1 MKIGIAQLS
10 ARAGDFS
17 RTGERIIAYSEQA
30 ARQGAELLI
39 FPLSTLA
46 GICPV
51 PYVDQEG
58 LLIDLSDMLSSLVD
72 RLACPCLLP
81 LASLSAHEPVEE
93 IFLIAN
99 GEVIPLRLTNLTR
112 SMGGNVMAAMT
123 DGVELLSSESS
134 IPTFDMAG
142 IKFALAM
149 TDDKL
154 DELVSLDYGVNA
166 VIYFSSQTYAANDSD
181 SVLAAGLP
189 DNRYTQDARD
199 MESWLIALGSLG
211 SFDDA
216 VCTGG
221 SFVLAPDGQA
231 VAIAPSCE
239 EALLVAEI
247 GLQPRDPEQDV
258 PKPVPY
264 DRSSFCWQALS
275 LALKDFTAAQGM
287 QDVVLTLDGTLSSA
301 VLATLASDA
310 LGPMHVH
317 ALLATPLEGT
327 PALRSGGRGGSLAR
341 PRSAAQRV
349 LAMRQLA
356 ANLHINLHERNPR
369 LVQASAVSLQDS
381 AGIDERLAAIA
392 TERDVI
398 VTEARQLARRLHALL
413 LSSRDKTWLALEADG
428 LSAAADLLPLG
439 DLYRTDVL
447 EMARTRN
454 ASSPVFP
461 DLSLAPCDLP
471 ELLDSDTFDD
481 VATDP
486 EDQLRQL
493 DLILSMYIEWE
504 RTPSDIQRSQ
514 GMSALI
520 EAAVTAFHAH
530 ALARSNAGVVLR
542 ASTRSLADAHRPF
555 GLSWHDRA
563 DRKELLPGSKDLSLL
578 AQELA
583 AAFEAGLQDVDAN
596 NPFVDALPDLLDGAQ
611 ISVFDPQKQAEQNV
625 DISFGSVDI
634 SKKPE
639 SSRQNIANLMD
650 YMKGFGLVNPDNV
663 DGHIVADAEGHMGF
677 GGFAG
682 NGFSPFSEN

>member
-30 ARQGAELLI
+30 ARQGVELLI
-39 FPLSTLA
+39 FPLSTLV
-46 GICPV
+46 GMCPV

-58 LLIDLSDMLSSLVD
+58 LLIDLSDMLSNLVD
-72 RLACPCLLP
+72 KLACPCLLP
-81 LASLSAHEPVEE
+81 LASLSAYESVEE

-99 GEVIPLRLTNLTR
+99 GEVMPLRLTNLTR
-112 SMGGNVMAAMT
+112 SMGGDVMAAMAN
-123 DGVELLSSESS
+123 GVEPLSSETS
-134 IPTFDMAG
+134 IPTFDMEG
-142 IKFALAM
+142 IKFALVM
-149 TDDKL
+149 TPDKL
-154 DELVSLDYGVNA
+154 DELASLDDDINA
-166 VIYFSSQTYAANDSD
+166 IIYFSSQTYAANDSN

-189 DNRYTQDARD
+189 DNRYTQDVRD
-199 MESWLIALGSLG
+199 TKSWLIALGSLG
-211 SFDDA
+211 SSDDA

-231 VAIAPSCE
+231 VAIAPSFE

-247 GLQPRDPEQDV
+247 GPQSEGPKQDV

-264 DRSSFCWQALS
+264 DRSAFCWQALS
-275 LALKDFTAAQGM
+275 LTLKDFVVAQGM

-327 PALRSGGRGGSLAR
+327 PALRSGGRGESLAR

-381 AGIDERLAAIA
+381 AGVDERLGALAA
-392 TERDVI
+392 ERDVI
-398 VTEARQLARRLHALL
+398 AAEARQLARQLHASL

-428 LSAAADLLPLG
+428 LSAAADVLPLG

-454 ASSPVFP
+454 ASSPVFS
-461 DLSLAPCDLP
+461 DVSLALCDLP
-471 ELLDSDTFDD
+471 ELLESDTFDD
-481 VATDP
+481 VPIDF
-486 EDQLRQL
+486 EDQVRQL

-520 EAAVTAFHAH
+520 EAAVAAFHAH

-542 ASTRSLADAHRPF
+542 ASTRSLTDARRPF
-555 GLSWHDRA
+555 DLAWHDRT
-563 DRKELLPGSKDLSLL
+563 DRKKLLPGSKELSVL
-578 AQELA
+578 AQELLA
-583 AAFEAGLQDVDAN
+583 SFEAGLQDVEAN
-596 NPFVDALPDLLDGAQ
+596 NPFVDALSDLLNGAQ
-611 ISVFDPQKQAEQNV
+611 ISVFDPEKQAEQNA
-625 DISFGSVDI
+625 DFSFGSVDI

-639 SSRQNIANLMD
+639 NSRQNMANLMD
-650 YMKGFGLVNPDNV
+650 YMKGFGLVNPDNA

-677 GGFAG
+677 GGFVG